1 MISIETDDRPIT
13 VAEKLITAEMP
24 VKNPITGK
32 EIMVDAYE
40 LEELEEIADYLKV
53 YVKSHSKEE

>member
-13 VAEKLITAEMP
+13 VADKLITAEMP
-24 VKNPITGK
+24 VKSPITGR